1 MSLKTFHIVFITIS
15 TILAIGFGIWAIR
28 NYQSQGDIGSLIA
41 GVASLAGAVILLV
54 YGQWFLKKLKGVSC
68 L

>member
-1 MSLKTFHIVFITIS
+1 MSLKTFHLVFVTVC

-28 NYQSQGDIGSLIA
+28 NYQSQGDIESLIA
-41 GVASLAGAVILLV
+41 GVASLAGAIILLV
-54 YGQWFLKKLKGVSC
+54 YGKWFLKKLKGVSC